1 MAICVDNGF
10 GIRLESGAKSANADV
25 TFQRKVTHLVICLP
39 LTKIT
44 IPVGDT

>member
-1 MAICVDNGF
+1 MSTVS
-10 GIRLESGAKSANADV
+10 ESGYLTETGAKSANADA

-44 IPVGDT
+44 ILVGDT